1 MTVEEAGDRLISI
14 AHESYPAIVAKEGL
28 ENDNTGMAGTNA
40 ILSVL
45 QQSRTFGEYDK
56 KQNRR
61 SATRAID
68 AEKEYEDELK
78 EQFYQEQYMSP
89 DEYEAWVNDEA
100 FSESNVYSNEEKSE
114 FYNTF
119 ADKIIKQQEYDNR
132 RENPTDEGI
141 GTRKSDEQGGIF
153 GIRERGDAVL
163 QGENLFMPSELKDIK
178 ENPDKW
184 KDRLMKDCILR
195 MTMYK
200 ITHPQTNS

>member
-45 QQSRTFGEYDK
+45 QQSRTFGDISNMIRN
-56 KQNRR
+56 NRTEE
-61 SATRAID
+61 AQRAID

-78 EQFYQEQYMSP
+78 EQFYQEQYHMSP

-119 ADKIIKQQEYDNR
+119 ADKIIKQQE
-132 RENPTDEGI
+132 T
-141 GTRKSDEQGGIF
+141 
-153 GIRERGDAVL
+153 VL
-163 QGENLFMPSELKDIK
+163 
-178 ENPDKW
+178 
-184 KDRLMKDCILR
+184 
-195 MTMYK
+195 
-200 ITHPQTNS
+200 